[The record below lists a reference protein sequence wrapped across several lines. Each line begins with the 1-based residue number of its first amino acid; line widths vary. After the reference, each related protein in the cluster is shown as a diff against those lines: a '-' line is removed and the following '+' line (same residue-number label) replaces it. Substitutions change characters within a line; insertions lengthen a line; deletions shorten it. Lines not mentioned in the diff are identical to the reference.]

1 MTALV
6 RDPIPL
12 PARPGGRPPAA
23 GAASLALRP
32 LLDPPRRPARVIAV
46 FPSALY
52 LEMRGGPEPRVLA
65 VVTSDAHRLPNAV
78 VLVATRREHPFRAVR
93 EGGDALVGDGRV
105 EADGLRVRVRRW
117 WDPSPA
123 LGTLQPAA
131 LAAGVRSLEAALE
144 AALDGAGMAGGG
156 LAGHPDPVELA
167 AACAAGDLAG
177 AVEAAERIVG
187 LGPGLTPSGDD
198 ILCGLLVSLRLV
210 GGAVR
215 HGRPVHLRGTDAQA
229 HSAHQAVPLRGDD
242 PPHPP
247 VRSAHD
253 AVPLRGGDPP
263 HPPVRSAHEA
273 VRLADWLGAAVTA
286 DAGTRTTAL
295 AATLLHC
302 ATAGGA
308 GAEVAAVLR
317 CVAGHEPP
325 DTAVRRL
332 LAVGHT
338 SGTDL
343 AQGVLAGCRAVLA
356 LTAHASRAGRP
367 APRVSA

>member
-12 PARPGGRPPAA
+12 PAGPRRRPPAA

-32 LLDPPRRPARVIAV
+32 LLDPPRRAARVIAV
-46 FPSALY
+46 FPSAVY

-65 VVTSDAHRLPNAV
+65 VVTSDAGRLPNAV
-78 VLVATRREHPFRAVR
+78 VVVATRREHPFRSVR
-93 EGGDALVGDGRV
+93 EGGDALVGEGRV
-105 EADGLRVRVRRW
+105 EADGLSVRVRRW

-123 LGTLQPAA
+123 LAVPHPAA
-131 LAAGVRSLEAALE
+131 LARGVRALE
-144 AALDGAGMAGGG
+144 AELAAAGVLAAGEPVRGG
-156 LAGHPDPVELA
+156 LDGHPDPGALA

-198 ILCGLLVSLRLV
+198 ILCGVLVSLRLV

-215 HGRPVHLRGTDAQA
+215 HGDA
-229 HSAHQAVPLRGDD
+229 
-242 PPHPP
+242 
-247 VRSAHD
+247 
-253 AVPLRGGDPP
+253 
-263 HPPVRSAHEA
+263 A

-302 ATAGGA
+302 AAAGGA

-317 CVAGHEPP
+317 FVAGHEPP
-325 DTAVRRL
+325 GGAGQGAVRRL
-332 LAVGHT
+332 LSIGHT

-343 AQGVLAGCRAVLA
+343 AHGVLAGCRAALA
-356 LTAHASRAGRP
+356 LTAP
-367 APRVSA
+367 DVVDVPRVPA

>member
-12 PARPGGRPPAA
+12 PADRGGRTPAA
-23 GAASLALRP
+23 GAASLALRR

-52 LEMRGGPEPRVLA
+52 LEMRAGPEPRVLA

-78 VLVATRREHPFRAVR
+78 VVVATRREHPFRSVR
-93 EGGDALVGDGRV
+93 EGADAFVGDGRI

-123 LGTLQPAA
+123 IGVVRPAT
-131 LAAGVRSLEAALE
+131 LAAGLRALE
-144 AALDGAGMAGGG
+144 NAFDEAGMTGGG

-167 AACAAGDLAG
+167 EACAAGDLAG

-210 GGAVR
+210 GDAVR
-215 HGRPVHLRGTDAQA
+215 HGRT
-229 HSAHQAVPLRGDD
+229 AVW
-242 PPHPP
+242 
-247 VRSAHD
+247 
-253 AVPLRGGDPP
+253 
-263 HPPVRSAHEA
+263 
-273 VRLADWLGAAVTA
+273 LADWLGAAVTA
-286 DAGTRTTAL
+286 DAETRTTAL

-302 ATAGGA
+302 AAAGDA

-317 CVAGHEPP
+317 CLAGHEQPVM
-325 DTAVRRL
+325 AARRL

-343 AQGVLAGCRAVLA
+343 AQGVLAGCRAVLS
-356 LTAHASRAGRP
+356 LTADAGRRDPKVP
-367 APRVSA
+367 A

>member
-1 MTALV
+1 MTAVV

-12 PARPGGRPPAA
+12 PVRSGGRGGTSPHQSPARSGGGRPPAA

-32 LLDPPRRPARVIAV
+32 LLDPPRRAARVIAV

-52 LEMRGGPEPRVLA
+52 VEMRGGPEPRVLA
-65 VVTSDAHRLPNAV
+65 VVASDAHRLPNSV
-78 VLVATRREHPFRAVR
+78 VVAATRREQPFRSVR
-93 EGGDALVGDGRV
+93 EGADAWVGDGRV
-105 EADGLRVRVRRW
+105 EAGPLHVRVRRW
-117 WDPSPA
+117 WDPAPV
-123 LGTLQPAA
+123 LGTMRPAA
-131 LAAGVRSLEAALE
+131 LGHGVRTLEAAF
-144 AALDGAGMAGGG
+144 AAAGMTGGG
-156 LAGHPDPVELA
+156 LSGHPDPDVLA
-167 AACAAGDLAG
+167 ACCAAGDLAG

-215 HGRPVHLRGTDAQA
+215 HGRTGLGW
-229 HSAHQAVPLRGDD
+229 GDD
-242 PPHPP
+242 PSHSP
-247 VRSAHD
+247 VRSAHK
-253 AVPLRGGDPP
+253 AVW
-263 HPPVRSAHEA
+263 
-273 VRLADWLGAAVTA
+273 LADWLGAAVTA

-302 ATAGGA
+302 AAAGGA

-325 DTAVRRL
+325 GAAVRRL

-343 AQGVLAGCRAVLA
+343 AHGVLAGCRAALA
-356 LTAHASRAGRP
+356 LVSP
-367 APRVSA
+367 VVVQDAPRVTA

>member
-32 LLDPPRRPARVIAV
+32 LLDPPRRAARVIAV

-65 VVTSDAHRLPNAV
+65 VVSSDAHRLPNAV
-78 VLVATRREHPFRAVR
+78 VVVATRREHPFRSVR
-93 EGGDALVGDGRV
+93 EGGDAFVGDGRV
-105 EADGLRVRVRRW
+105 EADGLRVRIRRW

-123 LGTLQPAA
+123 LGALQPAA
-131 LAAGVRSLEAALE
+131 LAAGLRSLEAAF
-144 AALDGAGMAGGG
+144 ADAGMTGGG
-156 LAGHPDPVELA
+156 LAGHPDPDALA
-167 AACAAGDLAG
+167 ACCAAGDLAG

-210 GGAVR
+210 GDAVR
-215 HGRPVHLRGTDAQA
+215 HGRAA
-229 HSAHQAVPLRGDD
+229 A
-242 PPHPP
+242 
-247 VRSAHD
+247 
-253 AVPLRGGDPP
+253 
-263 HPPVRSAHEA
+263 
-273 VRLADWLGAAVTA
+273 RLADWLGAAVTA

-302 ATAGGA
+302 AAAGGA

-325 DTAVRRL
+325 TAAVRRL

-343 AQGVLAGCRAVLA
+343 AHGVLAGCRATLA
-356 LTAHASRAGRP
+356 LTEHAARTRRT
-367 APRVSA
+367 PRVSA

>member
-6 RDPIPL
+6 RDPIRL
-12 PARPGGRPPAA
+12 PARPRHAGRPPAA

-46 FPSALY
+46 FPAALY

-65 VVTSDAHRLPNAV
+65 VVTSDAGRLPNAV
-78 VLVATRREHPFRAVR
+78 VVVAGRREHPFRSVR
-93 EGGDALVGDGRV
+93 EGADAFVGDGRI
-105 EADGLRVRVRRW
+105 EAEGLTVQVRRW

-123 LGTLQPAA
+123 LGVLRPDA
-131 LAAGVRSLEAALE
+131 LARGVRALE
-144 AALDGAGMAGGG
+144 AELTEAGALTAAGPSGGG
-156 LAGHPDPVELA
+156 LAGHPDPGALA

-187 LGPGLTPSGDD
+187 LGPGLTPTGDD
-198 ILCGLLVSLRLV
+198 ILCGLLVALRLV

-215 HGRPVHLRGTDAQA
+215 HGG
-229 HSAHQAVPLRGDD
+229 
-242 PPHPP
+242 
-247 VRSAHD
+247 
-253 AVPLRGGDPP
+253 
-263 HPPVRSAHEA
+263 A

-302 ATAGGA
+302 AAAGHA

-317 CVAGHEPP
+317 GVAGHEPP
-325 DTAVRRL
+325 QAAVRRL

-338 SGTDL
+338 SGADL
-343 AQGVLAGCRAVLA
+343 AHGVLAGCRAA
-356 LTAHASRAGRP
+356 LGGR
-367 APRVSA
+367 V

>member
-6 RDPIPL
+6 RDPVPL
-12 PARPGGRPPAA
+12 LAPPGGRPPAA

-32 LLDPPRRPARVIAV
+32 LLDPPRRAARVIAV
-46 FPSALY
+46 FPAALY
-52 LEMRGGPEPRVLA
+52 LELRGGPEPRVLA
-65 VVTSDAHRLPNAV
+65 VVTADAHRLPNAV
-78 VLVATRREHPFRAVR
+78 VVVATRREHPFRSVR
-93 EGGDALVGDGRV
+93 EGGDAFVGDGRI

-123 LGTLQPAA
+123 LGGMAPAA
-131 LAAGVRSLEAALE
+131 LATGVRSLEAALT
-144 AALDGAGMAGGG
+144 DAGMTGGG
-156 LAGHPDPVELA
+156 LAGHPDPAELA
-167 AACAAGDLAG
+167 GCCAAGDLAG

-210 GGAVR
+210 GDAVR
-215 HGRPVHLRGTDAQA
+215 HGRT
-229 HSAHQAVPLRGDD
+229 AVW
-242 PPHPP
+242 
-247 VRSAHD
+247 
-253 AVPLRGGDPP
+253 
-263 HPPVRSAHEA
+263 
-273 VRLADWLGAAVTA
+273 LADWLGAAVTA

-302 ATAGGA
+302 AAAGGA

-325 DTAVRRL
+325 AAAVRRL
-332 LAVGHT
+332 LSVGHT

-343 AQGVLAGCRAVLA
+343 AHGVLAGCRATLA
-356 LTAHASRAGRP
+356 LTAHAAHAARRT
-367 APRVSA
+367 PRVPA

>member
-6 RDPIPL
+6 RDPIRL

-32 LLDPPRRPARVIAV
+32 VLDPPRRAARVIAV
-46 FPSALY
+46 FPAALY
-52 LEMRGGPEPRVLA
+52 LEMRGGLEPRVLA
-65 VVTSDAHRLPNAV
+65 VVTSDAGRLPNAV
-78 VLVATRREHPFRAVR
+78 VVVATRREQPFRSIR
-93 EGGDALVGDGRV
+93 EGGEAWVGDGWV
-105 EADGLRVRVRRW
+105 EAGPLNVRIRRW

-123 LGTLQPAA
+123 LGGMRPAA
-131 LAAGVRSLEAALE
+131 LAKGVHTLEAELTAAGALT
-144 AALDGAGMAGGG
+144 AAGLTGGG
-156 LAGHPDPVELA
+156 LAGHPDPVSLA
-167 AACAAGDLAG
+167 GSCAAGDLAG

-198 ILCGLLVSLRLV
+198 ILCGLLAALRLV

-215 HGRPVHLRGTDAQA
+215 HGEP
-229 HSAHQAVPLRGDD
+229 
-242 PPHPP
+242 
-247 VRSAHD
+247 
-253 AVPLRGGDPP
+253 
-263 HPPVRSAHEA
+263 A

-302 ATAGGA
+302 AAAGNA

-317 CVAGHEPP
+317 CVAGREPP
-325 DTAVRRL
+325 GAAVRRL

-338 SGTDL
+338 SGADL
-343 AQGVLAGCRAVLA
+343 AHGVLAGCRAALA
-356 LTAHASRAGRP
+356 LADAADLPSRRVHA
-367 APRVSA
+367 

>member
-12 PARPGGRPPAA
+12 QARPSRRPPAA

-32 LLDPPRRPARVIAV
+32 LLDPPRRAARVIAV

-65 VVTSDAHRLPNAV
+65 VVTSDAGRLPNAV
-78 VLVATRREHPFRAVR
+78 VVVATRREHPFRSVR
-93 EGGDALVGDGRV
+93 EGGDAVVGEGRV
-105 EADGLRVRVRRW
+105 EADGLAVRVRRW

-123 LGTLQPAA
+123 LGVLQAAA
-131 LAAGVRSLEAALE
+131 LARGVRALE
-144 AALDGAGMAGGG
+144 DELTAAGALTAAGPAGGG
-156 LAGHPDPVELA
+156 LAGHPDPGGLA

-198 ILCGLLVSLRLV
+198 ILCGLLVSLRLI

-215 HGRPVHLRGTDAQA
+215 HGDA
-229 HSAHQAVPLRGDD
+229 
-242 PPHPP
+242 
-247 VRSAHD
+247 
-253 AVPLRGGDPP
+253 
-263 HPPVRSAHEA
+263 A

-302 ATAGGA
+302 AAAGGA

-317 CVAGHEPP
+317 FVAGHEPP
-325 DTAVRRL
+325 GRTGQGAVRRL
-332 LAVGHT
+332 LSVGHT

-343 AQGVLAGCRAVLA
+343 AHGVLAGCRAALA
-356 LTAHASRAGRP
+356 LTAPGVRS
-367 APRVSA
+367 APRVTA

>member
-6 RDPIPL
+6 RDPIRL
-12 PARPGGRPPAA
+12 PARPGRRPPAA

-32 LLDPPRRPARVIAV
+32 VLDPPRRAARVIAV
-46 FPSALY
+46 FPAALY

-65 VVTSDAHRLPNAV
+65 VVTSDAGRLPNAV
-78 VLVATRREHPFRAVR
+78 VVVATRREHPFRSVR
-93 EGGDALVGDGRV
+93 EGGEAFVGDGRI
-105 EADGLRVRVRRW
+105 EADGLNVRVRRW

-123 LGTLQPAA
+123 LGGMQPAA
-131 LAAGVRSLEAALE
+131 LARGLRALE
-144 AALDGAGMAGGG
+144 AELTAAGALTAAGPAGEGLVGGG
-156 LAGHPDPVELA
+156 LAGHPDPAALA
-167 AACAAGDLAG
+167 GACADGDLAG

-198 ILCGLLVSLRLV
+198 ILCGLLAALRLV

-215 HGRPVHLRGTDAQA
+215 HGGT
-229 HSAHQAVPLRGDD
+229 AVW
-242 PPHPP
+242 
-247 VRSAHD
+247 
-253 AVPLRGGDPP
+253 
-263 HPPVRSAHEA
+263 
-273 VRLADWLGAAVTA
+273 LADWLGAAVTA

-302 ATAGGA
+302 AAAGNAGG
-308 GAEVAAVLR
+308 EVTAVLR

-325 DTAVRRL
+325 AAAVRRL

-343 AQGVLAGCRAVLA
+343 AHGVLAGCRAALA
-356 LTAHASRAGRP
+356 LTSSAAQH
-367 APRVSA
+367 APRVTA

>member
-6 RDPIPL
+6 RDPIAL
-12 PARPGGRPPAA
+12 PAQPAGRPPAA

-52 LEMRGGPEPRVLA
+52 LEMRSGPEPRVLA

-78 VLVATRREHPFRAVR
+78 VVVATRREHPFRAVR
-93 EGGDALVGDGRV
+93 EGGEAFVGEGRV
-105 EADGLRVRVRRW
+105 EAEGLRVRVRRW
-117 WDPSPA
+117 WEPSPA
-123 LGTLQPAA
+123 LGRMQPAA
-131 LAAGVRSLEAALE
+131 LARGVRALE
-144 AALDGAGMAGGG
+144 SALAEAGMLTGTAVTGGG
-156 LAGHPDPVELA
+156 LAGHSDPVNLA
-167 AACAAGDLAG
+167 ESCAAGDLAG

-210 GGAVR
+210 GDAVR
-215 HGRPVHLRGTDAQA
+215 HGRP
-229 HSAHQAVPLRGDD
+229 
-242 PPHPP
+242 
-247 VRSAHD
+247 
-253 AVPLRGGDPP
+253 
-263 HPPVRSAHEA
+263 A

-286 DAGTRTTAL
+286 DADTRTTAL

-302 ATAGGA
+302 AAAGGA

-325 DTAVRRL
+325 AAAVRRL

-343 AQGVLAGCRAVLA
+343 AHGVLAGCRAALA
-356 LTAHASRAGRP
+356 LSVHEAARRT
-367 APRVSA
+367 PRVPA